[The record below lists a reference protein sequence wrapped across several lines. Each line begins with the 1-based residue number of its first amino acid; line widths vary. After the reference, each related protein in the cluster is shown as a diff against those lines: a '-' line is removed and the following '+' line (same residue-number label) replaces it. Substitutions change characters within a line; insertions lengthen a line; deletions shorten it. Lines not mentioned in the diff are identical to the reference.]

1 MRTTLHTTA
10 SMAAQHKLNTT
21 ISSLKSAVDT
31 EVKKHSQGAH
41 RQKIAAVEDACKA
54 LATENAALKQRLK
67 TTTRDAMRLVC
78 DPDLWLRVNDRSYPS
93 FTALLGPVVAEM
105 VASPLSFS
113 GADESGVPTLSL
125 DSKDKSYSC
134 GAVRTAVGM
143 IHFAQF
149 VPEGTTPQQLVE
161 TLQLAVRWELPIVER
176 LRNLLGQVLARSTE
190 VLPSSTAYD
199 IAVELLS
206 FMEDILGT
214 KCKEC
219 HGKCVCCSK
228 DKDMSRDSSP
238 ACTCSGCVAYS
249 SHVLCDKCPGMAW
262 LKLRKACLTV
272 LVENASVLSDEVARG
287 LPLLHMLPDV
297 KGMSEPVPALEV
309 RPAQAEELNLVYAT
323 IEATIAARAREE
335 DLFGSDSDDHLR
347 DEHSDEDI
355 AARTVDGGK
364 SATAGYF
371 VRVKSTTSTRS
382 PPAVVM
388 SDIQNR
394 WVTPFCTAQEE
405 GPMWHGQDGRLRVAS
420 KLAAGTAVVFKA
432 SVRIESTWMK
442 YMLIVRFLQAHGLI
456 DIATNASP
464 VQVLIRAS
472 AHAVLGAPLLK
483 AMMPTFLEVIARNFD
498 LCDDIP
504 QLDGVSMAQLLT
516 SEQLTVLSE
525 NKVMRMFVAW
535 AAEPTRLMHEIGGVA
550 PAVRFPLCKL
560 FPLPESLQ
568 GLMKVSKTV
577 RELVNEA
584 LNQQMQRT
592 ANGPPSLLQ
601 SSKRK
606 FLLDSNSELS
616 EIPRTKARKKGIR
629 GFVQKLTAEQLTC
642 HALGMTAPKVTMTV
656 DDSDFSDDSDGY

>member
-1 MRTTLHTTA
+1 
-10 SMAAQHKLNTT
+10 MAAQHKLNTT

-161 TLQLAVRWELPIVER
+161 TLQLAVRWELPIVEK

-249 SHVLCDKCPGMAW
+249 SHVLCDKCPGTAW

-464 VQVLIRAS
+464 VQGLIRAS